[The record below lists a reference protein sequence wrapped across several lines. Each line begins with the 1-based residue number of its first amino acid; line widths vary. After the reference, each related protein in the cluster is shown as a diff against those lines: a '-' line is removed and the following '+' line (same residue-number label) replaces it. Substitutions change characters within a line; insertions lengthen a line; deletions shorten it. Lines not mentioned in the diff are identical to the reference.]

1 MTAITQPSKP
11 KRLPKKPKNMG
22 ERLLEAR
29 DRAAAKIPKKDWDCM
44 PTDSALRLESESEA
58 EPESKL

>member
-1 MTAITQPSKP
+1 MTSITQPSKP
-11 KRLPKKPKNMG
+11 GRLPKHSKNMG

-44 PTDSALRLESESEA
+44 PTDSSLCLESESEA
-58 EPESKL
+58 EPESKR

>member
-1 MTAITQPSKP
+1 MTIATQTSKP

-44 PTDSALRLESESEA
+44 PTDSSLRLESESEA
-58 EPESKL
+58 ESQR